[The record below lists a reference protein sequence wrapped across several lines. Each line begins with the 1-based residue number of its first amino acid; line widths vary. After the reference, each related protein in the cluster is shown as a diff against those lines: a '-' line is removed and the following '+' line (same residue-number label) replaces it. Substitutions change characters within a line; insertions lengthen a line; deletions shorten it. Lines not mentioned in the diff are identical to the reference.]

1 MFYPLR
7 RVIARRTTHA
17 QIKHKAR
24 IVRGKAAKLRCR
36 HACLVQEYFDLTQ
49 QHDASIMEGLTR

>member
-1 MFYPLR
+1 MFYALR
-7 RVIARRTTHA
+7 RMIARRTSHS

-24 IVRGKAAKLRCR
+24 IVRGQSAELGCR
-36 HACLVQEYFDLTQ
+36 HARFTQKYFDLTQ